1 MKKIVLT
8 IVAGVAMHAAFAQKA
23 ELTSAILDFRN
34 GKLDKAKTEIDNAA
48 SNEKS
53 AAMSK
58 TWFYKG
64 EIYRGLMDNP
74 VYKKN
79 APADAP
85 KIAFEAYEKYLK
97 MDPNGEF
104 AKAASNAK
112 VGLYGTI
119 FNQGVAFY
127 NEKNYDKALETYA
140 IAAQMK
146 PQDTTAYVYSVYA
159 AEAKEDYPRA
169 KELYRQLIGMNHKP
183 LAHYKRMIDITQQ
196 VEKNPTETLKLVEE
210 ARAKFPADRD
220 LQVLEASLYI
230 NTGRGKEAIT
240 KLESAIA
247 AETDPKKKSNL
258 YAVLGTLQDQNK
270 NAEAALA
277 NYKKAVEADPTNFD
291 AQYNLG
297 VYQFN
302 KAAELY
308 NKTTKMDYATYQKQG
323 VKIENQAKGMFQ
335 QAIPYFEA
343 ALKID
348 PTDRASMQSL
358 SQIYVKLGRN
368 ADAER
373 MNKMMD
379 ATPKKK

>member
-53 AAMSK
+53 AVISK

-64 EIYRGLMDNP
+64 EIYRGMMENP
-74 VYKKN
+74 VYKSK
-79 APADAP
+79 APADAAQ
-85 KIAFEAYEKYLK
+85 ISFAAYDKYLQ
-97 MDPNGEF
+97 MDPKGEF
-104 AKAASNAK
+104 AKQATDARN
-112 VGLYGTI
+112 GLYGTV
-119 FNQGVAFY
+119 FNQAVGFY
-127 NEKNYDKALETYA
+127 NEKNYDKALEGYA
-140 IAAQMK
+140 LAAKMK
-146 PQDTTAYVYSVYA
+146 PEDTTAYVYSVYA
-159 AEAKEDYPRA
+159 AEAKEDYPLA
-169 KELYRQLIGMNHKP
+169 KQMYRQLIGMNHKP

-270 NAEAALA
+270 NTEAALA

-302 KAAELY
+302 KAAELF

-335 QAIPYFEA
+335 QAIPYFES

-368 ADAER
+368 TDAER